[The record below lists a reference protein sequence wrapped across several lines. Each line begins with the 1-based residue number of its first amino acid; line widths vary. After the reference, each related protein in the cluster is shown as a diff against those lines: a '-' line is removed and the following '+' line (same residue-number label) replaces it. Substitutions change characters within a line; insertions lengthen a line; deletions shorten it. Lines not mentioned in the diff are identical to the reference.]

1 MITEQE
7 KQAILNGAYGVSR
20 DGQKCKY
27 VGKSR
32 ELIHVH
38 KFAYFN
44 DKDEIV
50 HLTDLKENL
59 ERFSGE
65 ENEFDIVG
73 LWRDRPE
80 PFDVDKA
87 VAGEPVMTRE
97 GNKAYIKYC
106 LSEEDK
112 NDFPLG
118 GYIINSTISR
128 TYHYSWSLTGKAVE
142 IECNHPQD
150 IIGMWQ
156 DLEPNTVTLTLPCP
170 LKEPQAD
177 MWFIGSKG
185 NVAKSTYIE
194 GRPDHT
200 FWQESFNAGFYFG
213 SEAEAQMWI
222 DALKNNRR

>member
-1 MITEQE
+1 MINEE
-7 KQAILNGAYGVSR
+7 IKQALLNGAYGITR
-20 DGQKCKY
+20 NGFKCKY
-27 VGKSR
+27 IGTNILQRYV
-32 ELIHVH
+32 
-38 KFAYFN
+38 FAFFN
-44 DKDEIV
+44 DKGEILHVIDMLGKFNRFKHDE
-50 HLTDLKENL
+50 E
-59 ERFSGE
+59 G
-65 ENEFDIVG
+65 EFDVVG
-73 LWRDRPE
+73 LWEDKPE
-80 PFDVDKA
+80 PFNLDKA
-87 VAGEPVMTRE
+87 LKGEPVMTRE